1 MPLDPNCRLL
11 RSPAKRIFRTH
22 LLSSPVTSLLVLF
35 PICFIVGH
43 LSRALCL
50 VRHLSSP
57 SVGLSDINQASDSN
71 LSDISQRPDH
81 GPWDSRN
88 RLKQE
93 PITPL
98 RGRLPCGQ
106 AAGAK
111 RPCQLWMP
119 LRQHLSLSKNVPQ
132 TTHKAILHASFV
144 QRQTLGMSD
153 IEPAAKPQL
162 GPLAACN
169 RVAPLAPVK
178 RNVRQAVRHFD
189 PLDGRPARE
198 AHHRP

>member
-1 MPLDPNCRLL
+1 M
-11 RSPAKRIFRTH
+11 
-22 LLSSPVTSLLVLF
+22 
-35 PICFIVGH
+35 
-43 LSRALCL
+43 
-50 VRHLSSP
+50 RHLIRIADYYVPLPSASSEHTYFHCPQPLCWPYSP
-57 SVGLSDINQASDSN
+57 SVSLSDIHYEPYALSDINAPRPWDCQTYRASDSN

-81 GPWDSRN
+81 GPRDSRI
-88 RLKQE
+88 RPKQG
-93 PITPL
+93 PITPR

-119 LRQHLSLSKNVPQ
+119 LRQHLSQPKNVPQ

>member
-1 MPLDPNCRLL
+1 MFPCQANPQNTPTFIARNPFVSPIPRLFL
-11 RSPAKRIFRTH
+11 
-22 LLSSPVTSLLVLF
+22 
-35 PICFIVGH
+35 VGH
-43 LSRALCL
+43 SLRTLCP
-50 VRHLSSP
+50 VRHFSSP
-57 SVGLSDINQASDSN
+57 SVGLSDIAQATNSN
-71 LSDISQRPDH
+71 LSDISQHPDH
-81 GPWDSRN
+81 TPRNSRN
-88 RLKQE
+88 CPKQK
-93 PITPL
+93 PITPR

-119 LRQHLSLSKNVPQ
+119 LRQHLSLTKNVPQ
-132 TTHKAILHASFV
+132 TTNKAILHASFV

-178 RNVRQAVRHFD
+178 RNVRQAVRHLD

>member
-1 MPLDPNCRLL
+1 M
-11 RSPAKRIFRTH
+11 
-22 LLSSPVTSLLVLF
+22 TSMT
-35 PICFIVGH
+35 IS
-43 LSRALCL
+43 LSRGVGSL
-50 VRHLSSP
+50 RFNKS
-57 SVGLSDINQASDSN
+57 SVG
-71 LSDISQRPDH
+71 
-81 GPWDSRN
+81 
-88 RLKQE
+88 
-93 PITPL
+93 
-98 RGRLPCGQ
+98 GQ
-106 AAGAK
+106 AAIEFILFAVMLIIAFAFLIMTYLDNGGF
-111 RPCQLWMP
+111 RGGRDSPDVELT
-119 LRQHLSLSKNVPQ
+119 Q
-132 TTHKAILHASFV
+132 TASFV